1 MKTKFRPKPQDSCV
15 SSSFWI
21 GRHKGRKTSPKNKR
35 RKIRDGDERGGGRV
49 HVSMSISTSLETDQG
64 REMMTMLVEEESKVV
79 V

>member
-1 MKTKFRPKPQDSCV
+1 MFLLLSGLVDIREGKQVK
-15 SSSFWI
+15 
-21 GRHKGRKTSPKNKR
+21 KNRR

-49 HVSMSISTSLETDQG
+49 HVSMSISTSLETDQR